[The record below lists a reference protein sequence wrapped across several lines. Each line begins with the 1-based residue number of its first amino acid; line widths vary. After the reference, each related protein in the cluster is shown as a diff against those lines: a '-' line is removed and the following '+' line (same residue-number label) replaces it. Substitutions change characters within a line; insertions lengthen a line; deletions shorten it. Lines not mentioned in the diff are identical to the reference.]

1 VLKVIEVMPRHFVI
15 LLDAETEKQLREV
28 ANKRGL
34 AATQTLRMLVGA
46 GLEVA
51 YQSCKVSFDN
61 DKERNTP
68 Q

>member
-51 YQSCKVSFDN
+51 YQSSKVSFDN